1 MQRARKNIAGGDKV
15 NKDIKVVFMG
25 TPLFSVPILE
35 GLINSYNVVGV
46 VTQPDKPVG
55 RGGKISISPIKE
67 VAINNNI
74 KVLQPIKIKD
84 DYQEIIDLNPDIIIT
99 CAYGQIIPKVLLDYP
114 KYGCINVHAS
124 LLPKLRGG
132 APIHHAIIDGYDKTG
147 ITIMYMDIGMDTGD
161 IISTKEVDIL
171 DTDTMISLHD
181 KLKIIGRD
189 LLLDTLPNILSG
201 NINRIKQDDIEA
213 TYGYNIKKEEEKIDF
228 NKTKREI
235 YNQIR
240 GLNNYPGAYAI
251 MDDKRIKI
259 WNSYI
264 TDKVYNNLIN
274 GEVSNIY
281 KDGIGVKVS
290 DGEIVITDMQLEGKK
305 RMLASNYLNGIDK
318 NILKGKILK

>member
-1 MQRARKNIAGGDKV
+1 MQRIREVIKRGDKV
-15 NKDIKVVFMG
+15 NKNIKVVFMG

-35 GLINSYNVVGV
+35 GLIDNYNVIAV

-74 KVLQPIKIKD
+74 KVLQPIKIKE
-84 DYQEIIDLNPDIIIT
+84 DYKDIISLKPDIIIT
-99 CAYGQIIPKVLLDYP
+99 AAYGQIIPKELLDYP

-132 APIHHAIIDGYDKTG
+132 APIHHAIIDGYTKTG

-171 DTDTMISLHD
+171 DTDTMTSLHD
-181 KLKIIGRD
+181 KLKIIGRE
-189 LLLDTLPNILSG
+189 LLLDTLPYIISG
-201 NINRIKQDDIEA
+201 NIKRIKQDENEVTIA
-213 TYGYNIKKEEEKIDF
+213 YNIRKEEEKIDF
-228 NKTKREI
+228 NKTKKEI

-240 GLNNYPGAYAI
+240 GLNSYPGAYAFI
-251 MDDKRIKI
+251 DDKRIKI

-264 TDKVYNNLIN
+264 TDKVYDSLTN
-274 GEVSNIY
+274 GEISNIY
-281 KDGIGVKVS
+281 KDGIGIKVS
-290 DGEIVITDMQLEGKK
+290 DGEIVITDIQLEGKK
-305 RMLASNYLNGIDK
+305 RMLASSYLNGIDK